1 MHGVTWRFVLCAMA
15 TSDDDCWRLAGECG
29 RWADEAEDK
38 PTRDAFRQ
46 MAKAWAQ
53 LAFGRHFKMP
63 SEKVTGDD
71 GSAKRSFPLGAA
83 DTPPSCG

>member
-1 MHGVTWRFVLCAMA
+1 
-15 TSDDDCWRLAGECG
+15 
-29 RWADEAEDK
+29 
-38 PTRDAFRQ
+38 

-83 DTPPSCG
+83 GTPPSCG